1 MTCVQR
7 STLLLLLLL
16 LLIDCCE
23 IYSEIFADDARL
35 FLHILQSSDYFLLHS
50 GLNELLDWTQRWLLS
65 VNINKCKVM
74 SVGRNADKSYNY
86 NIIDTNNHPIALEH
100 SNQFKDLGVLVD
112 EN

>member
-7 STLLLLLLL
+7 STLLLLLL

-50 GLNELLDWTQRWLLS
+50 GLNELLDWTQHWLLL
-65 VNINKCKVM
+65 NKCKVM